1 MVVPTGGGGLVSSIG
16 SFIKQAIPETK
27 VISVETDIATPFS
40 SSLLSKKN
48 TLAEKASK
56 FCNGSSVKETNE
68 KVLSLARTSVDGFVR
83 VSEGMIAQMVIKL
96 YSMGI
101 ISEPSGA
108 LGLAGLTKMKQLIK
122 GKNVAV
128 ILTGANI
135 DLTQL
140 NQARDMNLISKGY
153 KNCYLIEL
161 PNKKNIVYELITNCF
176 KETDI
181 ITIQYSK
188 KSTKETSQALISVE
202 SLSQEDVEESIEKL
216 RDGKFTFEIINEK

>member
-1 MVVPTGGGGLVSSIG
+1 M
-16 SFIKQAIPETK
+16 
-27 VISVETDIATPFS
+27 
-40 SSLLSKKN
+40 LSKKN
-48 TLAEKASK
+48 TAAEKASK

-68 KVLSLARTSVDGFVR
+68 KVLNLARTSVDGFVR

-161 PNKKNIVYELITNCF
+161 PNKKNVIYELITNCF

-216 RDGKFTFEIINEK
+216 RDGKFTFEIINEKEQLLDLFF

>member
-1 MVVPTGGGGLVSSIG
+1 M
-16 SFIKQAIPETK
+16 
-27 VISVETDIATPFS
+27 
-40 SSLLSKKN
+40 
-48 TLAEKASK
+48 
-56 FCNGSSVKETNE
+56 
-68 KVLSLARTSVDGFVR
+68 SLARTSVDGFVR

-153 KNCYLIEL
+153 KNCLLIEL

>member
-1 MVVPTGGGGLVSSIG
+1 M
-16 SFIKQAIPETK
+16 
-27 VISVETDIATPFS
+27 ISVETDIATPFS

-48 TLAEKASK
+48 TAAEKASK

-68 KVLSLARTSVDGFVR
+68 KVLNLARTSVDGFVR

-161 PNKKNIVYELITNCF
+161 PNKKNVVYELITNCF

-216 RDGKFTFEIINEK
+216 RDGKFTFEIINEKEQLLDLFF

>member
-1 MVVPTGGGGLVSSIG
+1 M
-16 SFIKQAIPETK
+16 A
-27 VISVETDIATPFS
+27 
-40 SSLLSKKN
+40 
-48 TLAEKASK
+48 
-56 FCNGSSVKETNE
+56 
-68 KVLSLARTSVDGFVR
+68 LARTAVDGFVR

-122 GKNVAV
+122 GKNIAV

-176 KETDI
+176 K
-181 ITIQYSK
+181 
-188 KSTKETSQALISVE
+188 
-202 SLSQEDVEESIEKL
+202 
-216 RDGKFTFEIINEK
+216 

>member
-1 MVVPTGGGGLVSSIG
+1 M
-16 SFIKQAIPETK
+16 
-27 VISVETDIATPFS
+27 
-40 SSLLSKKN
+40 LSKKN
-48 TLAEKASK
+48 TAAEKASK

-68 KVLSLARTSVDGFVR
+68 KVLNLARTSVDGFVR

-161 PNKKNIVYELITNCF
+161 PNKKNVVYELITNCF

-216 RDGKFTFEIINEK
+216 RDGKFTFEIINEKEQLLDLFF

>member
-1 MVVPTGGGGLVSSIG
+1 
-16 SFIKQAIPETK
+16 
-27 VISVETDIATPFS
+27 
-40 SSLLSKKN
+40 
-48 TLAEKASK
+48 
-56 FCNGSSVKETNE
+56 
-68 KVLSLARTSVDGFVR
+68 LARTAVDGCVS

-96 YSMGI
+96 YSIGI

-161 PNKKNIVYELITNCF
+161 PNKKNVVYELITGCF

-181 ITIQYSK
+181 VSIQYSK
-188 KSTKETSQALISVE
+188 KTS
-202 SLSQEDVEESIEKL
+202 K
-216 RDGKFTFEIINEK
+216 

>member
-1 MVVPTGGGGLVSSIG
+1 
-16 SFIKQAIPETK
+16 
-27 VISVETDIATPFS
+27 
-40 SSLLSKKN
+40 LLSKKN
-48 TLAEKASK
+48 TAAEKASK

-68 KVLSLARTSVDGFVR
+68 KVLNLARTSVDGFVR

-161 PNKKNIVYELITNCF
+161 PNKKNVIYELITNCF

-216 RDGKFTFEIINEK
+216 RDGKFTFEIINEKEQLLDLFF